1 MGLLSGK
8 DGVVFGVANKRSIAW
23 AIAQAASR
31 EGARLL
37 IAYQNE
43 RLRED
48 VEELAATLPN
58 ALTAQCDLLHRDE
71 VDALY
76 ARANEAFGGI
86 DFLAHCVAF
95 ARAEDLSGRFLDTNL
110 EGFRTAME
118 ASVYTFLAA
127 LRGAEQLLRPNA
139 SIVTLTYLGS
149 ERAVPNY
156 NVMGVAKAA
165 LEASVRYLANE
176 LGPRQIRVNAIS
188 AGPIRTLAARSIPG
202 FTKMYDYVR
211 ERAPLRRNTDAAEV
225 GDVALFLFSDLA
237 RGITGE
243 TIFVDSGYHITAF

>member
-8 DGVVFGVANKRSIAW
+8 DGVIFGVANKRSIAW

-48 VEELAATLPN
+48 VEELTATLP
-58 ALTAQCDLLHRDE
+58 AAVAFQCDLLHPE
-71 VDALY
+71 EIEALY
-76 ARANEAFGGI
+76 ARAREAFGGI

-95 ARAEDLSGRFLDTNL
+95 AKAEDLSGRYLDTSL

-118 ASVYTFLAA
+118 ASVYTFVAA
-127 LRGAEQLLRPNA
+127 VKGAESLLRPNA

-176 LGPRQIRVNAIS
+176 LGPQQIRVNALS

-202 FTKMYDYVR
+202 FVKMYDYVR
-211 ERAPLRRNTDAAEV
+211 ERSPLRRNTEAAEV
-225 GDVALFLFSDLA
+225 GDAAVFLFSDMA

-243 TIFVDSGYHITAF
+243 TIYVDAGYHITAF

>member
-1 MGLLSGK
+1 VGLLADKVGL
-8 DGVVFGVANKRSIAW
+8 VFGVANKRSIAW

-48 VEELAATLPN
+48 VEELAATLPD
-58 ALTAQCDLLHRDE
+58 AQTFQCDLLRPDDIE
-71 VDALY
+71 ALY
-76 ARANEAFGGI
+76 GRAHEAFGRI

-95 ARAEDLSGRFLDTNL
+95 ARAEDLSGRYLDTSL

-127 LRGAEQLLRPNA
+127 VRGAEAFLRPNS

-176 LGPRQIRVNAIS
+176 LGPRQIRVNALS

-202 FTKMYDYVR
+202 FVKMYEYVR
-211 ERAPLRRNTDAAEV
+211 ERSPLRRNTEAAEV
-225 GDVALFLFSDLA
+225 GDAAVFLFSDLA

-243 TIFVDSGYHITAF
+243 TIYVDAGYHITAF